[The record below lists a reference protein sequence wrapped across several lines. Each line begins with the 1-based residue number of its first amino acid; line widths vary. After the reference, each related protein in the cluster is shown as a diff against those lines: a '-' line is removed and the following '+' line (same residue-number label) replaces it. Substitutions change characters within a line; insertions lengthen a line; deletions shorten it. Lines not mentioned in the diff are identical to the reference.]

1 MAITDDI
8 MKRAAALPLRDA
20 AFELWRTRDFFIR
33 EANHAAPQD
42 CSDPERAA
50 AYGRLFAAALASDR
64 RAAPDSGVLA
74 RLRRTHPQAANAERA
89 EALRA
94 AVAFDE
100 DCIKFY
106 PHERGDDWDKAS
118 RAVAEASRHHPG
130 YSEET
135 LEAAR
140 MHIATSM
147 R

>member
-8 MKRAAALPLRDA
+8 LERAAPMPLPDA
-20 AFELWRTRDFFIR
+20 AFELWRTRNFFIR
-33 EANHAAPQD
+33 ETEQAAPEKLN
-42 CSDPERAA
+42 DPARAA
-50 AYGRLFAAALASDR
+50 AYGQQFAAALASDR
-64 RAAPDSGVLA
+64 CAAPDSGVLA
-74 RLRRTHPQAANAERA
+74 RLRRTHSRATEAERA
-89 EALRA
+89 DALRA
-94 AVAFDE
+94 AVAFDD

-106 PHERGDDWDKAS
+106 PHERGDDWDKAC